1 VSEHFNEENA
11 VTMDEIPRDFDDLF
25 PEGRKPTCKICAA
38 EGLEWEDVGGQWL
51 LHEPDGTV
59 HRCPETTGEFVF
71 DPDMGFRP
79 K

>member
-1 VSEHFNEENA
+1 MPCDCDPFNGPEYGDDTCGDYPDSME
-11 VTMDEIPRDFDDLF
+11 VTCR
-25 PEGRKPTCKICAA
+25 ICEA
-38 EGLEWEDVGGQWL
+38 EGLEWEGVDGQWL